1 MIILKVCCK
10 ERVIELMKSIRDL
23 WYEPYKDENYE
34 YCISFGS
41 ENGIV
46 IYWYEGF
53 LSDIQ
58 DILKEVE

>member
-23 WYEPYKDENYE
+23 WYEIYRDENYDN
-34 YCISFGS
+34 CISFGS

-46 IYWYEGF
+46 IYWYCG
-53 LSDIQ
+53 LASDIKY
-58 DILKEVE
+58 ILKEV